1 MHMTPG
7 ANKCEPGA
15 GQPKRVR
22 VKAGLGGGNRGIFRV
37 VGDHYRGPDRIAV
50 MPQLRVGGVA

>member
-1 MHMTPG
+1 MTPG